1 MDQQVGVL
9 PAKPDNLN
17 SNLRHTHTQKKSNKN
32 TRKYQKIKVF
42 YLGV

>member
-9 PAKPDNLN
+9 AAKPDNLN
-17 SNLRHTHTQKKSNKN
+17 SNLRHTHTQSNKN
-32 TRKYQKIKVF
+32 TRKYQKIKAF